1 MAKIKFREM
10 VIEIARTSIGN
21 VMGNVVNAK
30 DLPPNEV
37 ETMNKNLEIL
47 IDLYTPEPSSY
58 TTSMTNSIASWI
70 VNGLGD
76 EAEII
81 EYDKVNHDPDLIY

>member
-1 MAKIKFREM
+1 
-10 VIEIARTSIGN
+10 
-21 VMGNVVNAK
+21 
-30 DLPPNEV
+30 
-37 ETMNKNLEIL
+37 
-47 IDLYTPEPSSY
+47 
-58 TTSMTNSIASWI
+58 MTNSIASWI

>member
-10 VIEIARTSIGN
+10 VIEIARTSTGN
-21 VMGNVVNAK
+21 VRGNVVNAD

-37 ETMNKNLEIL
+37 ETMNKNLEML

-58 TTSMTNSIASWI
+58 SNSATNAIALWI
-70 VNGLGD
+70 VNGLGE

-81 EYDKVNHDPDLIY
+81 EYDKVNEDPDVIY

>member
-1 MAKIKFREM
+1 MAIIKFREM
-10 VIEIARTSIGN
+10 VIEIARTSNGN
-21 VMGNVVNAK
+21 VSGNVINAE

-47 IDLYTPEPSSY
+47 IDLYRPVPGFYS
-58 TTSMTNSIASWI
+58 TSMTNSIASWI
-70 VNGLGD
+70 VNGLGN

-81 EYDKVNHDPDLIY
+81 EYDKVTYDPDLIY